1 MLENYD
7 KFADIKIKNN
17 DKIYKLHK
25 IVLYQIP
32 WFSKILNGNF
42 EESTFDIIETNFDA
56 NIWDEVIQFL
66 YKKLN
71 NISNEIEKEN
81 TICCIENIKDN
92 FLYEYEKKL
101 FCEFLGLD
109 SFCKSFDASICN
121 IIDTIPGIDTIAGFD
136 YLDLLYVRNTNYNY
150 ELMWNQIGQISEIP
164 YYWLLCASV
173 IHHFEENEIF
183 EEKDVQIIL
192 KYPRLC
198 YLINILLSSSYYHGF
213 GRSTG
218 ILDIIFSQNY
228 QKFPFNNELLDCL
241 PLHSNDIR
249 YKYGTHLK
257 AKISEH
263 IICGLQDKSIILSE
277 DLVLK
282 FINIRHHIIN
292 TDISDLIIDN
302 YFHLLETYDLYYL
315 DAIHKIPFLIQH
327 GKNIHLIDP
336 STNQSLNTLLTNDK
350 YNRHTSRHIWLSYI
364 EKL

>member
-71 NISNEIEKEN
+71 NISNEIEK
-81 TICCIENIKDN
+81 
-92 FLYEYEKKL
+92 EKKL

-198 YLINILLSSSYYHGF
+198 YLINILLSS
-213 GRSTG
+213 
-218 ILDIIFSQNY
+218 
-228 QKFPFNNELLDCL
+228 
-241 PLHSNDIR
+241 
-249 YKYGTHLK
+249 
-257 AKISEH
+257 
-263 IICGLQDKSIILSE
+263 
-277 DLVLK
+277 
-282 FINIRHHIIN
+282 
-292 TDISDLIIDN
+292 
-302 YFHLLETYDLYYL
+302 
-315 DAIHKIPFLIQH
+315 
-327 GKNIHLIDP
+327 
-336 STNQSLNTLLTNDK
+336 
-350 YNRHTSRHIWLSYI
+350 
-364 EKL
+364 